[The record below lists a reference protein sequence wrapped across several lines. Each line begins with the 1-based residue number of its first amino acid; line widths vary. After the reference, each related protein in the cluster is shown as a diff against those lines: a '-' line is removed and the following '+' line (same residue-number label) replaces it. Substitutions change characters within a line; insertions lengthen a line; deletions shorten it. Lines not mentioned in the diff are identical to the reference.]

1 MKRVK
6 NFKYYLAGS
15 VALATLL
22 VYLPTLRN
30 VFVDWDDDVY
40 IFANPYLKA
49 PAVGFVKWAFSTIR
63 AGSWHPLTWIS
74 YSLDYAAWGLNPL
87 GYHLTNIILHAVNT
101 FVVVLLAIKLLD
113 AFKERAL
120 NRQSPFLNEW
130 ATLIAAGTT
139 GLLFGLH
146 PVHVESVAWVAERKD
161 LLCALFFL
169 LSIVMYANF
178 INAVQSGPIKN
189 DTATRYFHKRYLA
202 TLGLFIL
209 ALLSKPMAVS
219 LPIVLL
225 LLDWFPFNR
234 IRSGR
239 TLWAACAEKLPFFAL
254 GLAASIVTI
263 LTQRAEGAMT
273 LIEVVPLSTRLL
285 VAAGSL
291 IMYLWKMIAT
301 VHLVPYYPYPES
313 ISFLSLEYL
322 SAIALVIGITAACMV
337 TAKKQKLWLTA
348 WGYYVVTLIPVLGIV
363 QVGGQ
368 SMADRYTY
376 LPSLGPFFII
386 GLAVAW
392 AWRKVNALQRPGLV
406 RVVCGVAAIFVFAAL
421 SYATL
426 VQISIWKNSVTLGSY
441 VIEKEPGRVPF
452 AYYNRGAAYQN
463 LGQLDKALADYNTA
477 IALDPSSSEAYNNRG
492 LFFDQ
497 IGQPEKA
504 VADYTMSIILNR
516 SSFVAYNNR
525 GIAYGH
531 MGQLDKA
538 LTDYNAAIQLNPY
551 YHSAYLNRGAI
562 FEKQGQYDRA
572 IMDYNAI
579 IAINP
584 NDIDAYND
592 RGIIYSL
599 FGQYDRA
606 LEDFNTALSLNHD
619 FAEAYFNRGKLYSKA
634 GRSELVRADYQKACD
649 LGYQKGCNALQ

>member
-1 MKRVK
+1 MSGSRRPKVKRVK
-6 NFKYYLAGS
+6 NFRYYLAGS

-22 VYLPTLRN
+22 VYLPALRN
-30 VFVDWDDDVY
+30 AFVDWDDDVY

-49 PAVGFVKWAFSTIR
+49 PAFDFAKWAFRTIR

-74 YSLDYAAWGLNPL
+74 YSLDYAVWGLNPL
-87 GYHLTNIILHAVNT
+87 GYHLTNIILHALNT

-178 INAVQSGPIKN
+178 INDVQSGPIKN
-189 DTATRYFHKRYLA
+189 DAATRYSHKRYLA
-202 TLGLFIL
+202 TLGFFIL

-239 TLWAACAEKLPFFAL
+239 TLWTACAEKLPFFAL

-285 VAAGSL
+285 VAAESL
-291 IMYLWKMIAT
+291 IMYLWKMIAP

-337 TAKKQKLWLTA
+337 TAKKQKLWLTV
-348 WGYYVVTLIPVLGIV
+348 WGYYVVTLIPVLGII

-376 LPSLGPFFII
+376 LPSLGPFFMI

-392 AWRKVNALQRPGLV
+392 VWRTVNALQRPGLV
-406 RVVCGVAAIFVFAAL
+406 RVACGAAAIFVFVSL

-426 VQISIWKNSVTLGSY
+426 VQISIWKNSFTLWSY
-441 VIEKEPGRVPF
+441 VIEKEPGRVPMAYAYRGVAF
-452 AYYNRGAAYQN
+452 ERGGRFDKAIEDYERAIALNPSYYQAYNNMGALLGKMSLFARAIEYFNKAIALSPDYTDAYYNRGITYV
-463 LGQLDKALADYNTA
+463 A
-477 IALDPSSSEAYNNRG
+477 IE
-492 LFFDQ
+492 Q
-497 IGQPEKA
+497 
-504 VADYTMSIILNR
+504 
-516 SSFVAYNNR
+516 
-525 GIAYGH
+525 
-531 MGQLDKA
+531 
-538 LTDYNAAIQLNPY
+538 
-551 YHSAYLNRGAI
+551 
-562 FEKQGQYDRA
+562 
-572 IMDYNAI
+572 
-579 IAINP
+579 
-584 NDIDAYND
+584 
-592 RGIIYSL
+592 
-599 FGQYDRA
+599 FGRA
-606 LEDFNTALSLNHD
+606 LEDLNKAILLNPDDATAYVERGNLHLRMG
-619 FAEAYFNRGKLYSKA
+619 NRGLA
-634 GRSELVRADYQKACD
+634 IADFQTACD
-649 LGYQKGCNALQ
+649 LGYERGCKALHDLIQG